1 MSTTETTSSIDDKK
15 TEDTGAATSNFKGF
29 LFNYLYSIIFTI
41 TLGIFVIGGTGLYI
55 TKVANAHVLPDDISF
70 APYTD
75 KINPV
80 ITKICLVKMN
90 IIKPTLFSTEENST
104 YQTAAFDSKEY
115 LDGFINSIICAL
127 KTWAQPE
134 NTLSNYGYYFSKVY
148 DQIISYNFK
157 FTTFLFGGL
166 GHLPES
172 AIMILYG
179 LLCPIFLLVFFLF
192 SMATSI
198 VFHLIN
204 LGKIFTAKTTKVDKI
219 SSKDKMVWSNHIDW
233 IKFVWNMVVFFFI
246 GMVTCLTST
255 FLMPVFFAFYAL
267 ISPLFAKYKIIN
279 EHNKEPIT
287 DNQNIGNF
295 IKSTFVYKKLLFYV
309 LATISLIVNGVNYL
323 GSSAIV
329 GIIIAI
335 IIVYFL
341 GLYQNYIPPSDNTD
355 GFKPIGEASMIS
367 TPEPIIKQKCAP
379 IPEEG
384 VLEIE
389 ADDSWSQNINKP
401 NNNQLGGG
409 KQNKLKPKLKSTNSH
424 LKKYN
429 IRLV

>member
-15 TEDTGAATSNFKGF
+15 TEDTGAATSDFKGF

-41 TLGIFVIGGTGLYI
+41 TLGIFVIGGMGLYI
-55 TKVANAHVLPDDISF
+55 TKVANAHVLPDNINY

-75 KINPV
+75 AINPD
-80 ITKICLVKMN
+80 ITTVYPVKMN

-104 YQTAAFDSKEY
+104 YQTAAFDTKEY

-172 AIMILYG
+172 AVMILYG
-179 LLCPIFLLVFFLF
+179 LLCPIFLLIFFLF

-204 LGKIFTAKTTKVDKI
+204 LGKIFNEKI
-219 SSKDKMVWSNHIDW
+219 SVGKDKDKLIWSNNVDW
-233 IKFVWNMVVFFFI
+233 IKLIWNMVVFFFV

-355 GFKPIGEASMIS
+355 GFKPIGEASMVS

-384 VLEIE
+384 VNELDASE
-389 ADDSWSQNINKP
+389 SWSQNINRP
-401 NNNQLGGG
+401 INNQLGGG
-409 KQNKLKPKLKSTNSH
+409 KQNKLKTKSKSTNSH